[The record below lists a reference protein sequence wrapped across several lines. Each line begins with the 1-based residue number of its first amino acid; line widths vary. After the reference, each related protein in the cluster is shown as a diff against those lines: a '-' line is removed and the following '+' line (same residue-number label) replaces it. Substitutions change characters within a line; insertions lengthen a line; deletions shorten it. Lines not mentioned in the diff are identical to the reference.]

1 MSETNGDTPGE
12 TAPWPAQP
20 RVMVCIG
27 YNPSSQRLIRRAGAL
42 AQALRGELLA
52 VHIQSNDSSA
62 PGYRTM
68 LEQNMALA
76 RSLGALVLIERGGP
90 LAETLARVAQ
100 QHRVTHLVM
109 GESARSRWAEIQN
122 GSLVRQVLSASHGV
136 DVYIVADPA

>member
-1 MSETNGDTPGE
+1 MSETNGSTPGGI
-12 TAPWPAQP
+12 APWPAQP

-27 YNPSSQRLIRRAGAL
+27 YNPASQRLIRRAGAL
-42 AQALRGELLA
+42 AQALSGDLLA

-62 PGYRTM
+62 PGYRAM

-76 RSLGALVLIERGGP
+76 RSLGATVLIERGGP
-90 LAETLARVAQ
+90 LAETLARVAE

>member
-1 MSETNGDTPGE
+1 MNDQRGISSGV
-12 TAPWPAQP
+12 ALPWPEQT

-27 YNPSSQRLIRRAGAL
+27 YNPASQRLIRRAGAL
-42 AQALRGELLA
+42 AQLLRGELLA
-52 VHIQSNDSSA
+52 VHIQTNDSAA

-76 RSLGALVLIERGGP
+76 RSLGAQILIERGAP

-100 QHRVTHLVM
+100 QHHITHLVM
-109 GESARSRWAEIQN
+109 GESARSRWAEVQK
-122 GSLVRQVLSASHGV
+122 GSLVRQLLGSTHGI